1 MPRKKKYVHGCPEK
15 AGEQNFPA
23 GYIEK
28 HKDTMGIVKPLVE
41 AYNIGQKNRQDYKG
55 QYDEESLAEQI
66 NKFFAFCDEKDIK
79 PANVGL
85 CIWLGISEKT
95 MYAWAKED
103 GFKGKLLDTAFK
115 LIQWNYQERIE
126 QYPTGNIF
134 LLKAVH
140 GVQDT
145 TKVEVTNQ
153 NNVSKDEVTEAIS
166 KLGLDADDDDANNL

>member
-23 GYIEK
+23 GYVEK
-28 HKDTMGIVKPLVE
+28 HKDERKLMKPLHE
-41 AYNIGQKNRQDYKG
+41 AYNIGEKNRQDYKG
-55 QYDEESLAEQI
+55 QYDEESLADQI
-66 NKFFAFCDEKDIK
+66 QKFFTFCDEKDIK

-85 CIWLGISEKT
+85 CIWLGISEDT
-95 MYAWAKED
+95 MYTWAKGD
-103 GFKGKLLDTAFK
+103 GFKSEMVKQAFK

-145 TKVEVTNQ
+145 TKVEVTNA

-166 KLGLDADDDDANNL
+166 KLGLDEDYNDL